1 VDRDKT
7 LRSSIEQ
14 PIYLL
19 VVFIMD
25 KFNVIQRMNEYEQSD
40 SQQRI
45 KLFTS
50 LNKEQSESIKLY
62 IIIHNTF
69 AEAYKI
75 NPNTVNIFNI

>member
-1 VDRDKT
+1 MIKLFGVV
-7 LRSSIEQ
+7 SSK

-25 KFNVIQRMNEYEQSD
+25 NFNVVQRIEEYEQSD
-40 SQQRI
+40 TQQRT
-45 KLFTS
+45 KLFSS

-62 IIIHNTF
+62 IIIHNMF

-75 NPNTVNIFNI
+75 NPNTINIFNI